1 MRTSKTNIEEMSG
14 SVETREI
21 NYLFDKLLKPVTI
34 GKLHAREGSCCI
46 VKQ

>member
-21 NYLFDKLLKPVTI
+21 KYLFDKLLKPVTV
-34 GKLHAREGSCCI
+34 GKLNAREGSCRI
-46 VKQ
+46 AKQ